1 MPEILINKK
10 NSIQYRTYRNDY
22 NQDKN
27 NRRDNYRSNT
37 GHGGEQKRYCI
48 HSRQGNSKNVIF
60 FQQGNS
66 NHQSNESAEIRDALV
81 KVLPSINC
89 RTLSTETIIVTE
101 TQDNGRMNSFL
112 VTSLSQERQAIMKM
126 SIKLVKSTENN
137 KKLHKL

>member
-1 MPEILINKK
+1 M
-10 NSIQYRTYRNDY
+10 
-22 NQDKN
+22 
-27 NRRDNYRSNT
+27 
-37 GHGGEQKRYCI
+37 
-48 HSRQGNSKNVIF
+48 IF
-60 FQQGNS
+60 FQQGSS